1 VGQKN
6 RTILIRHRIHELQTF
21 KMVRFLRLKL
31 IDIFG
36 ILSFLWSY
44 ANNI

>member
-1 VGQKN
+1 MVQGGPKN

-21 KMVRFLRLKL
+21 KDGPVLRLKL

-36 ILSFLWSY
+36 ILSFL
-44 ANNI
+44 